1 MTQCEYN
8 IWQNVKNLI
17 SLSHSDSF
25 FGPVGRSLR
34 MMLFS
39 NIPLFLLHQIVWHYL
54 KKSGHWHLWVTF
66 NPFNSTDRIAEIK
79 VSFI

>member
-8 IWQNVKNLI
+8 IWPNVENLI

-54 KKSGHWHLWVTF
+54 KKADTGTCGLHLILLIRPTVLL
-66 NPFNSTDRIAEIK
+66 K
-79 VSFI
+79 